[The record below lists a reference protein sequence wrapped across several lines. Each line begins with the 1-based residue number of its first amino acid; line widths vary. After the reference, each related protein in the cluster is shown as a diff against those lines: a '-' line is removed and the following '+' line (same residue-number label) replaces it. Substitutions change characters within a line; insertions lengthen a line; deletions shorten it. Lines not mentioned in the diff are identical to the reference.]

1 MKVASNLMVKIP
13 VMRYNDHITKARSVL
28 RDDVFRELY
37 VVDEQNRLMGY
48 LDISDVLRVV
58 DTKSNVTIKGFVRE
72 AARVSPGAPLTEV
85 THAIMSTYT
94 NSAAVVDEG
103 GLLQGGV
110 LFSELFPILISR
122 RTISGRVG
130 DVMSHEPI
138 TCAPEDPIHKIYSL
152 IIASGFIAFP
162 VVQRDGAVIGIISR
176 RDLLRAGSVRT
187 SVKNQADT
195 TVDRVMTTPVISVA
209 PGDQIATAARLMV
222 DHDISI
228 LPVIDESKRI
238 VGIIDRHD
246 VSSCLVP

>member
-13 VMRYNDHITKARSVL
+13 VLRYDDHVTKARSVL

-37 VVDEQNRLMGY
+37 VVDEKNRLMGY

-72 AARVSPGAPLTEV
+72 AAQVARDTPLTEV
-85 THAIMSTYT
+85 ARAIMDAYT
-94 NSAAVVDEG
+94 NSAAVVDEDG
-103 GLLQGGV
+103 VLQGGV
-110 LFSELFPILISR
+110 LFSELFPVLISR
-122 RTISGRVG
+122 RNIPGRVG
-130 DVMSHEPI
+130 DVMTREPI

-152 IIASGFIAFP
+152 IVSSGFIAFP
-162 VVQRDGAVIGIISR
+162 VVQKDEVIGIISR
-176 RDLLRAGSVRT
+176 RDLLRAGNVRI

-195 TVDRVMTTPVISVA
+195 TVDRVMTTPVISVT
-209 PGDQIATAARLMV
+209 PDDQVATAARLMV

-228 LPVIDESKRI
+228 LPVIDERKRI

-246 VSSCLVP
+246 VSSCLIP